1 MPSQEDISLHLV
13 IKQLKLLRLLH
24 LVAVEVL
31 QVFFIWNLF
40 HAKKNIVP
48 LGIKPSQVITF
59 KL

>member
-1 MPSQEDISLHLV
+1 MPTQKDISLHLV

-40 HAKKNIVP
+40 HAKKNIIP

-59 KL
+59 EL